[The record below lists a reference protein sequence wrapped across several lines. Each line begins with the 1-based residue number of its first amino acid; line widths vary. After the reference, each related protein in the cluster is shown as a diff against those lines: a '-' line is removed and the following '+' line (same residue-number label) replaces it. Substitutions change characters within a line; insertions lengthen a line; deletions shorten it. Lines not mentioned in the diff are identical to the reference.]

1 MDRTACFID
10 GGYFQNVLRYFGE
23 PRIDFQ
29 KLAWRM
35 KGDGQLLRAYYY
47 NCRCLVSENPT
58 EEELDH
64 QNRQERF
71 FYKLQTIPQFECKFG
86 TLEMRPREDGTQK
99 PVQKQVDVMMA
110 LDIAKLSW
118 KHLITKA
125 SIIAG
130 DADLIPA
137 IQSAKDEGVVVELFY
152 SGGTVSREI
161 LQTVD
166 IPTEITFDVIEAVKL
181 IDEYGTAW

>member
-1 MDRTACFID
+1 MERTACFID
-10 GGYFQNVLRYFGE
+10 GGYFQSVLKYFGE

-29 KLAWRM
+29 KLTGRM
-35 KGDGQLLRAYYY
+35 KDDGRLLRAYYY
-47 NCRCLVSENPT
+47 NCRCLISENPT
-58 EEELDH
+58 EEELEH
-64 QNRQERF
+64 QNGQERF
-71 FYKLQTIPQFECKFG
+71 FHKLQTFPQFECKFG
-86 TLEMRPREDGTQK
+86 TLELRSREGGLLK

-125 SIIAG
+125 SIISG
-130 DADLIPA
+130 DSDLIPA

-152 SGGTVSREI
+152 LYGTAGHEI

-166 IPTEITFDVIEAVKL
+166 IATEITSDWIEEVKL
-181 IDEYGTAW
+181 KDENRIY